1 MNQNDL
7 PSGSVLYFPYHGI
20 IKTPIFSLLLLILA
34 FIFGLDNLISGF
46 LVAVSI
52 TLLYPTFNS
61 YNAKRILN
69 TTIAL
74 GEGHPFRED
83 SSSGKADVYVSDY
96 TGEWKKLGEKRF
108 RLHKDEILDLVN
120 LIEDGDEYEVEFAI
134 FSSKTIGGVHKQC
147 LSYINAA
154 LAYRDAYLGKGDS
167 IEDARERE
175 STDSTLLE
183 REWPE
188 EEELLE
194 PGLRSFRGK
203 DE

>member
-1 MNQNDL
+1 MQEDVL
-7 PSGSVLYFPYHGI
+7 PKGSVFYLPYHGV
-20 IKTPIFSLLLLILA
+20 IKTPIFSLILLVLA
-34 FIFGLDNLISGF
+34 FIIGLDNLFSGIII
-46 LVAVSI
+46 AGAI

-83 SSSGKADVYVSDY
+83 SSSGKADVYVRDHS
-96 TGEWKKLGEKRF
+96 GEWKKLGEKRF

-154 LAYRDAYLGKGDS
+154 LAYRDAYLGKDDS

>member
-7 PSGSVLYFPYHGI
+7 PSGSVLYLPFNGI
-20 IKTPIFSLLLLILA
+20 IKTPIFSLILLILA
-34 FIFGLDNLISGF
+34 FIIGLDNLISGF
-46 LVAVSI
+46 FIAGSI

-83 SSSGKADVYVSDY
+83 SSNGKADVYVSDHA
-96 TGEWKKLGEKRF
+96 GEWKKLGEKRF

-154 LAYRDAYLGKGDS
+154 LAYRDAYLGKDDS

-183 REWPE
+183 RDWPD

>member
-7 PSGSVLYFPYHGI
+7 PEGSVVYLPYHGI
-20 IKTPIFSLLLLILA
+20 IKTPIFSFILLVLA
-34 FIFGLDNLISGF
+34 FIIGLNNPVSVIFIAG
-46 LVAVSI
+46 SI

-83 SSSGKADVYVSDY
+83 ASSGKADVYVSDHD
-96 TGEWKKLGEKRF
+96 GEWRKLGEKRF

-154 LAYRDAYLGKGDS
+154 LAYRDAYLGKDDS
-167 IEDARERE
+167 IEDARKRE

>member
-7 PSGSVLYFPYHGI
+7 PEGSVVYLPYYGI
-20 IKTPIFSLLLLILA
+20 IKTPIFSVILLVLA
-34 FIFGLDNLISGF
+34 FIIGLNNPISVIFIAG
-46 LVAVSI
+46 SI

-83 SSSGKADVYVSDY
+83 ASSGKADVYVSDHD
-96 TGEWKKLGEKRF
+96 GEWRKLGEKRF

-154 LAYRDAYLGKGDS
+154 LAYRDAYLGKDDS
-167 IEDARERE
+167 IEDARKRE

>member
-1 MNQNDL
+1 MKQNDL
-7 PSGSVLYFPYHGI
+7 PSGSVLYLPYHGV
-20 IKTPIFSLLLLILA
+20 IKAPIFSLLLLILA
-34 FIFGLDNLISGF
+34 FIIGLDNLISGF
-46 LVAVSI
+46 FIAGSI

-61 YNAKRILN
+61 FNAKRILN

-83 SSSGKADVYVSDY
+83 SSSGKADVYVSDH

-120 LIEDGDEYEVEFAI
+120 LIEDGDEYGVEFAI

-154 LAYRDAYLGKGDS
+154 LAYRDAYLGKDDS

>member
-7 PSGSVLYFPYHGI
+7 PEGSVVYLPYHGT
-20 IKTPIFSLLLLILA
+20 IKTPIFSVILLVLA
-34 FIFGLDNLISGF
+34 FIIGLNNPISVIFIAG
-46 LVAVSI
+46 SI

-83 SSSGKADVYVSDY
+83 ASSGKADVYVSDHD
-96 TGEWKKLGEKRF
+96 GEWRKLGEKRF

-154 LAYRDAYLGKGDS
+154 LAYRDAYLGKDDS
-167 IEDARERE
+167 IEDARKRE

-194 PGLRSFRGK
+194 PGLRSFRGQ

>member
-7 PSGSVLYFPYHGI
+7 PEGSVVYLPYDGI
-20 IKTPIFSLLLLILA
+20 IKTPIFSVILFVLA
-34 FIFGLDNLISGF
+34 FIIGLDNPISVIFIAG
-46 LVAVSI
+46 SI
-52 TLLYPTFNS
+52 TLLYPTFTS
-61 YNAKRILN
+61 YKATRILN

-83 SSSGKADVYVSDY
+83 TSSGKADVYVSDHD
-96 TGEWKKLGEKRF
+96 GEWRKLGEKRF

-154 LAYRDAYLGKGDS
+154 LAYRDAYLGKDDS
-167 IEDARERE
+167 IEDARKRE

>member
-7 PSGSVLYFPYHGI
+7 PEGSVIYLPYHGI
-20 IKTPIFSLLLLILA
+20 IKTPIFSVILLVLA
-34 FIFGLDNLISGF
+34 FITGLNNPISVIFIAG
-46 LVAVSI
+46 SI

-83 SSSGKADVYVSDY
+83 ASSGKADVYVSDHE
-96 TGEWKKLGEKRF
+96 GEWRKLGEKRF

-120 LIEDGDEYEVEFAI
+120 LIEDGDGYEVEFAI

-154 LAYRDAYLGKGDS
+154 LAYRDAYLGKDDS
-167 IEDARERE
+167 IEDARKRE

>member
-7 PSGSVLYFPYHGI
+7 PSGSVLYLPFNGI
-20 IKTPIFSLLLLILA
+20 IKTPIFSLILLILA
-34 FIFGLDNLISGF
+34 FIIGLDNLISGF
-46 LVAVSI
+46 FIAGSI

-83 SSSGKADVYVSDY
+83 SSNGKADVYVSDHA
-96 TGEWKKLGEKRF
+96 GEWKKLGEKRF

-120 LIEDGDEYEVEFAI
+120 LIEDGDEYEVEFGI

-154 LAYRDAYLGKGDS
+154 LAYRDAYLGKDDS

-183 REWPE
+183 RDWPD